1 MRLQRMP
8 QWCLRIDPIGV
19 APAHTFAFQD
29 PRLLELC
36 HDPLNTSLGQP
47 DLGRDVTQGLFP
59 VCRKTYQDVGVIAQ
73 ERPAPSRR
81 YIGHFTYLA

>member
-8 QWCLRIDPIGV
+8 QWCLRIDPIGI
-19 APAHTFAFQD
+19 APAYTIAFQD
-29 PRLLELC
+29 SRLLELC

-59 VCRKTYQDVGVIAQ
+59 VRRQTYQDMGVIAQ
-73 ERPAPSRR
+73 ERPASSRR